1 MAELGLAADV
11 ATIARHYGD
20 LLDALVV
27 DVADRALAGAMP
39 VPADVANTL
48 MQSTDDKICLARHC
62 LGLCERL
69 AARPGG
75 PGKRN
80 PAETGA

>member
-1 MAELGLAADV
+1 
-11 ATIARHYGD
+11 
-20 LLDALVV
+20 
-27 DVADRALAGAMP
+27 
-39 VPADVANTL
+39 

-62 LGLCERL
+62 LSLCERL
-69 AARPGG
+69 AARPGE